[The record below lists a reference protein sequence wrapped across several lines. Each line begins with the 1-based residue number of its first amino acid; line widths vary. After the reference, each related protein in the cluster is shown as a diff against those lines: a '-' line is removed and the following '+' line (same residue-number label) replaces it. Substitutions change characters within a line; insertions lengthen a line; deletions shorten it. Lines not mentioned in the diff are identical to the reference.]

1 MRLRALAIWLLLLG
15 SLGACSTWSLRT
27 RAPGHTLPQKVVLF
41 VAVAKSVS
49 AADDGG
55 GVAALV
61 DGVEAG
67 LRARGREVEIVAA
80 HPDEAP
86 PVPRVELQVQSSE
99 AGDPGMRGAGN
110 YAPLVVGAPLFLSA
124 IGKVV
129 IDVYVVPAS
138 GPPTLSGRMTA
149 RLSSTT
155 SGYDAVSDA
164 EAAGATIARNLL
176 R

>member
-1 MRLRALAIWLLLLG
+1 LAWLLFLGLLSG
-15 SLGACSTWSLRT
+15 CSTWTLKT
-27 RAPGHTLPQKVVLF
+27 RAPGHTLPQKGVLF
-41 VAVAKSVS
+41 VAIAKNVS

-55 GVAALV
+55 AVAALV
-61 DGVEAG
+61 DGLEAG

-99 AGDPGMRGAGN
+99 TGDPGMRGAGN
-110 YAPLVVGAPLFLSA
+110 YMPLAVGVPLALSA
-124 IGKVV
+124 MGKVV
-129 IDVYVVPAS
+129 IDVYVVPES

-164 EAAGATIARNLL
+164 EAAGTTIALNLL